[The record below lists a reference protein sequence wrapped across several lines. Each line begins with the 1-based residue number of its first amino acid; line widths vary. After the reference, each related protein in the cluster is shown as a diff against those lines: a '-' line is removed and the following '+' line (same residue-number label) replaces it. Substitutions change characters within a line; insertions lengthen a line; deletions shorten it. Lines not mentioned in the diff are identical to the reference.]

1 MIKITVRQKRL
12 YKIWAKQF
20 LIVMLS
26 GIAMFSTVVGL
37 AIGLIT
43 LGQIY
48 GPPAVFL
55 SLIIGL
61 AIMGGLAISH
71 AIANEKLTKMER
83 EEERTMN
90 ALKTD
95 YSNEKDKLFSDL
107 RSHIKQMQQKM
118 YTSKGSNNVTKI

>member
-1 MIKITVRQKRL
+1 MIKITVRQQRL

-26 GIAMFSTVVGL
+26 GIAMFTAVVAT
-37 AIGLIT
+37 AIGLIM
-43 LGQIY
+43 LGKAF
-48 GPPAVFL
+48 GPPAIFM
-55 SLIIGL
+55 SLIGFF
-61 AIMGGLAISH
+61 AVTGGLAISH

-83 EEERTMN
+83 EEERTMD

-95 YSNEKDKLFSDL
+95 HSNEKDKLFGDL
-107 RSHIKQMQQKM
+107 RSQINQMHRKM

>member
-1 MIKITVRQKRL
+1 MINISVRQKRL
-12 YKIWAKQF
+12 FKLWAKQF
-20 LIVMLS
+20 AIVMVS
-26 GIAMFSTVVGL
+26 GIAMFGTVCGI
-37 AIGLIT
+37 AIGLIM
-43 LGQIY
+43 LGKAY

-55 SLIIGL
+55 SLIGGF
-61 AIMGGLAISH
+61 AIIGGLTISH

-83 EEERTMN
+83 EEERTMD

-107 RSHIKQMQQKM
+107 RSQINQMHRKM